1 MIVIDAHL
9 DLAWNAIQWNR
20 DLSATIPEMRTSEA
34 GMPGPVFGQSTV
46 SFPAMR
52 EGKVAIS
59 IATVLGRPRSDGVML
74 ASYRTRESAYA
85 AAHGQMAYYRAME
98 RRGALRWIKDLPTLE
113 RHAAAWLHGGSN
125 EPLGIVLSMEGADP
139 ILDPGQLGEWWDAGL
154 RLIGLSHYGPGVYAG
169 GTGSEGGLSDD
180 GRKLLKEMRRLGMI
194 LDATHLTDLAFD
206 EALDAFDGPVL
217 ASHHNCRSLV
227 PRQRQLSDEHIQ
239 RLIERNAVIGAAF
252 DAWMLD
258 PAWVQG
264 ETEATVVNLETVV
277 NHIDRVCQLAGNARH
292 AAIGTDL
299 DGGFGKPQC
308 PADLDTIADLQR
320 LPALLS
326 KRGYSSADIKGIM
339 YNNWLDLFRRAWG

>member
-1 MIVIDAHL
+1 
-9 DLAWNAIQWNR
+9 
-20 DLSATIPEMRTSEA
+20 
-34 GMPGPVFGQSTV
+34 
-46 SFPAMR
+46 
-52 EGKVAIS
+52 
-59 IATVLGRPRSDGVML
+59 
-74 ASYRTRESAYA
+74 
-85 AAHGQMAYYRAME
+85 
-98 RRGALRWIKDLPTLE
+98 
-113 RHAAAWLHGGSN
+113 
-125 EPLGIVLSMEGADP
+125 
-139 ILDPGQLGEWWDAGL
+139 
-154 RLIGLSHYGPGVYAG
+154 
-169 GTGSEGGLSDD
+169 LSDD

-227 PRQRQLSDEHIQ
+227 PRQRQLSDEQIH

-326 KRGYSSADIKGIM
+326 KRGYSSADIEGIM